1 MKRLIALAIILS
13 VLLFDTGA
21 AFAGPPSPDAG
32 AYILIDAATGDVLCE
47 ENSEAAMFPASTTK
61 IMTAIL
67 ALESGMDLDT
77 ELTATQSAIDRIGV
91 NGSNIGIIPGEKIS
105 LENLL
110 KATLISSA
118 NEASNIIAENICES
132 YDDFIALMNKRAK
145 ELGATGTHFVNASGI
160 HDEDH
165 YTTAADL
172 ARIARY
178 AMTLPKFREIV
189 GTHSFTMP
197 PTNKHS
203 KWPVLSNSN
212 KLMTGDKNDLYVIN
226 GIKTG
231 FTGPAGHNLITSARN
246 EDGMEL
252 ICVVLKVQN
261 ENSAENVR
269 KYSKELLD
277 YGFTNF
283 KRVTLI
289 EKGRV
294 YRNVKVEEAADI
306 YGLDLITTES
316 LVRVLPKDESQ
327 WGIDEKS
334 YVNEHIYAPVNKGDI
349 MGYVEFTKEGSIIGR
364 VDLLAARS
372 IEYKPSPVTLETLVS
387 DPKKASGNIYVR
399 ISLIGAGLIII
410 LIIVRIIVRS
420 ILRASSRRSNPGRH
434 SRKYL

>member
-1 MKRLIALAIILS
+1 MKRLLSLAIMLS
-13 VLLFDTGA
+13 FIIINTGISYA
-21 AFAGPPSPDAG
+21 QAQAPSPDAG

-47 ENSEAAMFPASTTK
+47 KNSDAALYPASTTK
-61 IMTAIL
+61 IMTAII
-67 ALESGMDLDT
+67 ALESGVDLDT
-77 ELTATQSAIDRIGV
+77 EMTATQSAIDRIGP

-110 KATLISSA
+110 KAMLISSA
-118 NEASNIIAENICES
+118 NEAANIIAENICES

-160 HDEDH
+160 HDPDH

-172 ARIARY
+172 ARIARH

-189 GTHSFTMP
+189 STHSFTMP
-197 PTNKHS
+197 VTNKHT

-212 KLMTGDKNDLYVIN
+212 KLMVNDKNDLYVIN

-231 FTGPAGHNLITSARN
+231 FTGPAGHNLITSARDAN
-246 EDGMEL
+246 GMEL
-252 ICVVLKVQN
+252 ICVVLKVEN

-269 KYSKELLD
+269 TYSKELLD
-277 YGFTNF
+277 YGFNNF
-283 KRVTLI
+283 KEVTLI

-294 YRNVKVEEAADI
+294 YRNVRVEDAADI

-327 WGIDEKS
+327 WNIKETS
-334 YVNEHIYAPVNKGDI
+334 YVNENIYAPVNKGDI
-349 MGYVEFTKEGSIIGR
+349 MGYVEFRKDGVPIGM

-372 IEYKPSPVTLETLVS
+372 IEYKPAPVTLETLTT
-387 DPKKASGNIYVR
+387 DPKKAAENIYVR
-399 ISLIGAGLIII
+399 IGLYCVGFIFVFIII
-410 LIIVRIIVRS
+410 RT
-420 ILRASSRRSNPGRH
+420 ILKAFSRRRNSARYH
-434 SRKYL
+434 RRYF